1 MAIDNSSILED
12 LLVELIAKKIDKRQ
26 DYTWEFEG
34 EPLKMYLLTS
44 FKKPKYIAIL
54 TDKQA
59 LRLKQLA
66 NIKKGI
72 RELNK

>member
-1 MAIDNSSILED
+1 MAIDDSILED
-12 LLVELIAKKIDKRQ
+12 LLIELVAKKIDKRQ
-26 DYTWEFEG
+26 NYTWEFEG
-34 EPLKMYLLTS
+34 EPLKMFLLTS

-59 LRLKQLA
+59 FRLKQLA
-66 NIKKGI
+66 DIKKSI